1 MRYFVTGTDTGVG
14 KTHVTAALVTELR
27 RRGRAARAIKP
38 LETGWLPDGTD
49 ADRLALAS
57 EVSRDQ
63 TVWQTFAVPRSPKAA
78 ARAEHRLIDC
88 VELARWCTAQR
99 GDPLFVEG
107 AGGWLVPIAARTTM
121 RDLAATVADA
131 ALLVGRATLGTINH
145 TLLTVES
152 IAPRMPLTG
161 VVLSRHPDESIAFA
175 RENADEIAELGGVRV
190 AIYPDD
196 QEQIVAWFDAAFGD
210 DQPTQ
215 RMAR

>member
-152 IAPRMPLTG
+152 IRARGLTCAG
-161 VVLSRHPDESIAFA
+161 IFLNQA
-175 RENADEIAELGGVRV
+175 RKPTEDDEIAIQTNRAVLEETAGVPVLGVVAHGQAELSL
-190 AIYPDD
+190 
-196 QEQIVAWFDAAFGD
+196 
-210 DQPTQ
+210 
-215 RMAR
+215 